1 MPVTNKIRTLL
12 DAAERAY
19 DAQLSDTDGQAS
31 VTRAFGA
38 LKGALS
44 PREQPPE
51 RLPTCRHLAQVADP
65 QAMPAGPLRDVIE
78 AFNAVEP
85 HLRWR
90 KRSGDR
96 TNANAAFEEDHAL
109 SMIVGPGGLVPH
121 DQVYF
126 GVNLQGPGVRYP
138 DHTHPPEETYLV
150 LSDGEFS
157 QDGVTW
163 FTPGIGGTFYNP
175 PGILHAM
182 RAGDAPLFAMW
193 VLWRDATQA
202 KLATR

>member
-1 MPVTNKIRTLL
+1 MTVETRLRTLI

-19 DAQLSDTDGQAS
+19 DAQVTDPQGRAS
-31 VTRAFGA
+31 TARAFQA
-38 LKGALS
+38 LKPPLEL
-44 PREQPPE
+44 REQPAE
-51 RLPTCRHLAQVADP
+51 RLPACDHLEAVLRP
-65 QAMPAGPLRDVIE
+65 EGFPEGPLRDLVQ
-78 AFNAVEP
+78 AFAALEP
-85 HLRWR
+85 NLKWR

-96 TNANAAFEEDHAL
+96 THANAAFEEDHAL

-121 DQVYF
+121 DQVYL

-163 FTPGIGGTFYNP
+163 FTPGSGGTFYNP

-182 RAGDAPLFAMW
+182 RSGEGPLFAMW
-193 VLWRDATQA
+193 VLWAER
-202 KLATR
+202 